1 MSIHI
6 HTEYLD
12 NTLMKKTR
20 IPMNTLWHFLKIS
33 ACIAALACFSQR
45 AASKPN
51 IVFIMSDDHTWQA
64 IGSYGSHLKEVA
76 PTANIDRLA
85 DEGILL
91 KNVFCTNSICTPSRA
106 TILSGQ
112 YSHKNG
118 VLTLAD
124 TWNRD
129 HQPNLAVEMQK
140 AGYETAIVGKWHL
153 HSEPVGFDYYKVLP
167 GQGLYFN
174 PLLKEKGKPWKDANQ
189 GGEVHE
195 GHSSDVIGNETL
207 KWLRE
212 KRTDDKP
219 FFLMCHFKAPH
230 GLWEYAPRFKD
241 LYADTDIP
249 EPHSLFEDNSD
260 RSDGSRNFGS
270 TVGPANQIRNRVTRM
285 QSKIWPN
292 GPLDISGMDEKAQ
305 TRAAYQ
311 RYLKDYLRCVAGI
324 DENVG
329 RILDYLDQA
338 GLAKDTL
345 VVYTGDQGMM
355 LGEHDRVDKRW
366 AFEES
371 MRMPFIVRY
380 PKEINANSINKDIIN
395 NTDFAPTLLDFAGG
409 KAPPEMQGQSFRR
422 NLAGKTPRNWR
433 RDTYYRYWMHRA
445 HHDTPAHYALRTER
459 YKLIFYY
466 GLPLHPT
473 LNAIAANETEV
484 VTEANMHMI
493 SSWDISKAKP
503 TPAGLELYDLEKDP
517 YEQQNVYGD
526 PVYAEVA
533 AKLKQRLLALKKEV
547 GDIDE
552 PYPELMT
559 RREKAWR
566 N

>member
-1 MSIHI
+1 
-6 HTEYLD
+6 
-12 NTLMKKTR
+12 
-20 IPMNTLWHFLKIS
+20 MNTLWLFLKIS
-33 ACIAALACFSQR
+33 ACIAGLACLSQR

-167 GQGLYFN
+167 GQGLYFD
-174 PLLKEKGKPWKDANQ
+174 PLLKEKGKSWKDANQ

-241 LYADTDIP
+241 LYTDTDIP

-260 RSDGSRNFGS
+260 RSDGSRTYGS
-270 TVGPANQIRNRVTRM
+270 TVGPTNQIRNRVTRM

-338 GLAKDTL
+338 GLAEDTL

-371 MRMPFIVRY
+371 MRMPFILRY
-380 PKEINANSINKDIIN
+380 PKEISANSINKDIIN
-395 NTDFAPTLLDFAGG
+395 NTDFAPTLLDFAGV
-409 KAPPEMQGQSFRR
+409 KAPSEMQGRSFRR
-422 NLAGKTPRNWR
+422 NLAGKTPRNWK

-503 TPAGLELYDLEKDP
+503 TPARLELYDLEKDP

-533 AKLKQRLLALKKEV
+533 AELKQRLLALKKEV

-552 PYPELMT
+552 HYPELMT
-559 RREKAWR
+559 RREEAWR

>member
-1 MSIHI
+1 
-6 HTEYLD
+6 
-12 NTLMKKTR
+12 
-20 IPMNTLWHFLKIS
+20 
-33 ACIAALACFSQR
+33 
-45 AASKPN
+45 
-51 IVFIMSDDHTWQA
+51 
-64 IGSYGSHLKEVA
+64 
-76 PTANIDRLA
+76 
-85 DEGILL
+85 
-91 KNVFCTNSICTPSRA
+91 
-106 TILSGQ
+106 
-112 YSHKNG
+112 
-118 VLTLAD
+118 
-124 TWNRD
+124 
-129 HQPNLAVEMQK
+129 
-140 AGYETAIVGKWHL
+140 
-153 HSEPVGFDYYKVLP
+153 
-167 GQGLYFN
+167 
-174 PLLKEKGKPWKDANQ
+174 
-189 GGEVHE
+189 
-195 GHSSDVIGNETL
+195 
-207 KWLRE
+207 
-212 KRTDDKP
+212 
-219 FFLMCHFKAPH
+219 
-230 GLWEYAPRFKD
+230 
-241 LYADTDIP
+241 
-249 EPHSLFEDNSD
+249 
-260 RSDGSRNFGS
+260 
-270 TVGPANQIRNRVTRM
+270 
-285 QSKIWPN
+285 
-292 GPLDISGMDEKAQ
+292 MDEKAQ

-380 PKEINANSINKDIIN
+380 PEEINANSINKDIIN
-395 NTDFAPTLLDFAGG
+395 NTDFAPTLLDFAGV
-409 KAPPEMQGQSFRR
+409 KAPTEMQGQSFRR
-422 NLAGKTPRNWR
+422 NLVGKTPQNWR

-473 LNAIAANETEV
+473 LNAITANETEV

-547 GDIDE
+547 GDNDE
-552 PYPELMT
+552 PYPELMN

>member
-1 MSIHI
+1 
-6 HTEYLD
+6 
-12 NTLMKKTR
+12 
-20 IPMNTLWHFLKIS
+20 MNTLWLFLKIS
-33 ACIAALACFSQR
+33 ACAAALACLSQR

-167 GQGLYFN
+167 GQGLYFD
-174 PLLKEKGKPWKDANQ
+174 PLLKEKGKSWKDANQ

-241 LYADTDIP
+241 LYTDTDIP

-260 RSDGSRNFGS
+260 RSDGSRTYGS
-270 TVGPANQIRNRVTRM
+270 TVGPTNQIRNRVTRM

-338 GLAKDTL
+338 GLAEDTL

-371 MRMPFIVRY
+371 MRMPFILRY
-380 PKEINANSINKDIIN
+380 PKEISANSINKDIIN
-395 NTDFAPTLLDFAGG
+395 NTDFAPTLLDFAGV
-409 KAPPEMQGQSFRR
+409 KAPSEMQGRSFRR
-422 NLAGKTPRNWR
+422 NLAGKTPRNWK

-503 TPAGLELYDLEKDP
+503 TPARLELYDLEKDP

-533 AKLKQRLLALKKEV
+533 AELKQRLLALKKEV

-552 PYPELMT
+552 HYPELMT
-559 RREKAWR
+559 RREEAWR